1 MTTSTERAKTPVT
14 DATSAPAPAA
24 TRPPT
29 RSDFAEEPATVPQR
43 VLVGVFVAVPD
54 RKSVV

>member
-14 DATSAPAPAA
+14 DATSSPAPAA

-29 RSDFAEEPATVPQR
+29 RSDFAEEPATVSER
-43 VLVGVFVAVPD
+43 VLVGSSSPS
-54 RKSVV
+54 RCWP